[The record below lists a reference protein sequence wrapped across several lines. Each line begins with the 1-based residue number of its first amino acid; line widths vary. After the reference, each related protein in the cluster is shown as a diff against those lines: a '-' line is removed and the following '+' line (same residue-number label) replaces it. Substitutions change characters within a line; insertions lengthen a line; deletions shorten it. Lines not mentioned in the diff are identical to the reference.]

1 MSLTQASET
10 YYPIYPEFVEITE
23 EHEKAHWGTWEVSLK
38 DDVMQ
43 WQTGVIPEKTKAF
56 IKTILRIF
64 TEGDRVVGAD
74 YYDHLIPVFKNNEV
88 RNMLGS
94 FAGRE
99 GTHQRAYALLND
111 TLGFGKDFY
120 TEFKQYRQMQDKLD
134 FMQDLKHGTLRDV
147 ALSLGKQCYVEG
159 VSLFASFAMLL
170 NFGRQGL
177 LPGMTDVNTWSIKD
191 EGLHVKGN
199 SLLFR
204 KFLIEHPKIVN
215 DEFKKEL
222 YETCRKCVELEDAF
236 IDLTFDTGAVEGIT
250 REEVKQYIRAVADFR
265 SVQLG
270 LKQQFNVDNPFT
282 WLDWITSSTGMENFF
297 EVNTTNYSKG
307 SMTGQ
312 YTQGYEKYSKTQKVV
327 VWSKNNCAFCVNAKN
342 LLKQKGILFEEKNID
357 NGYTR
362 EQFFEAN
369 PGARTFPQVWL
380 GDKLIG
386 GYTDLASKIQQL
398 SNSLSIAPA

>member
-10 YYPIYPEFVEITE
+10 YYPIYPEFIEITE

-43 WQTGVIPEKTKAF
+43 WQTGIIPEKTKAF

-94 FAGRE
+94 FANRE

-120 TEFKQYRQMQDKLD
+120 TEFQQYQQMREKLE
-134 FMQDLKHGTLRDV
+134 FMQDLKHGSLKDI
-147 ALSLGKQCYVEG
+147 ALSLGKQCYIEG
-159 VSLFASFAMLL
+159 VALFATFAMLL
-170 NFGRQGL
+170 NFGRQGI
-177 LPGMTDVNTWSIKD
+177 LPGMTDVNTWSSKEESI
-191 EGLHVKGN
+191 HIKGN

-204 KFLIEHPKIVN
+204 KFLEQHPRIVN

-236 IDLTFDTGAVEGIT
+236 IDLAFNIGAVDGIT
-250 REEVKQYIRAVADFR
+250 REEVKQYVRAVADFR

-270 LKQQFNVDNPFT
+270 LKPQYNVANPFP
-282 WLDWITSSTGMENFF
+282 WLDWLTSSTGMENFF

-307 SMTGQ
+307 SM
-312 YTQGYEKYSKTQKVV
+312 QGDYESAYAKYSKPSKVV
-327 VWSKNNCAFCVNAKN
+327 VWSKENCPYCTNAKA
-342 LLKQKGILFEEKNID
+342 LLKQKGIDFEERNID
-357 NGYTR
+357 QGFTR
-362 EQFFEAN
+362 ERFFEAN
-369 PGARTFPQVWL
+369 PTAKTFPQCWF

-386 GYTDLASKIQQL
+386 GYTDLVAYFDKT
-398 SNSLSIAPA
+398 

>member
-10 YYPIYPEFVEITE
+10 YYPIYPEFIEITE

-43 WQTGVIPEKTKAF
+43 WQTGIIPEKTKAF

-94 FAGRE
+94 FANRE

-120 TEFKQYRQMQDKLD
+120 TEFQQYQQMREKLE
-134 FMQDLKHGTLRDV
+134 FMQDLKHGNLKDI
-147 ALSLGKQCYVEG
+147 ALSLGKQCYIEG
-159 VSLFASFAMLL
+159 VALFATFAMLL
-170 NFGRQGL
+170 NFGRQGI
-177 LPGMTDVNTWSIKD
+177 LPGMTDVNTWSSKEESI
-191 EGLHVKGN
+191 HIKGN

-204 KFLIEHPKIVN
+204 KFLEQHPRIVN

-236 IDLTFDTGAVEGIT
+236 IDLAFNIGAVDGIT
-250 REEVKQYIRAVADFR
+250 REEVKQYVRAVADFR

-270 LKQQFNVDNPFT
+270 LKPQYNVANPFP
-282 WLDWITSSTGMENFF
+282 WLDWLTSSTGMENFF

-307 SMTGQ
+307 SM
-312 YTQGYEKYSKTQKVV
+312 QGDYESAYAKYSKPSKVV
-327 VWSKNNCAFCVNAKN
+327 VWSKDNCPYCTNAKA
-342 LLKQKGILFEEKNID
+342 LLKQKGIDFEERNID
-357 NGYTR
+357 QGFTR

-369 PGARTFPQVWL
+369 PTAKTFPQCWF

-386 GYTDLASKIQQL
+386 GYTDLVAYYDKTQ
-398 SNSLSIAPA
+398 

>member
-1 MSLTQASET
+1 MSLTQASQT
-10 YYPIYPEFVEITE
+10 YFPIYSEFVELTE
-23 EHEKAHWGTWEVSLK
+23 KHEKAHWGTWEVSLK

-43 WQTGVIPEKTKAF
+43 WQTGQIPEKTKAF

-94 FAGRE
+94 FAARE

-120 TEFKQYRQMQDKLD
+120 TEFLEYKEMKDKIE
-134 FMQDLKHGTLRDV
+134 FMSDLKHDSHRNT
-147 ALSLGKQCYVEG
+147 ALSIGKQCFIEG

-177 LPGMTDVNTWSIKD
+177 LPGMTDVNLWSVKD
-191 EGLHVKGN
+191 ESGHVEGN

-204 KFLIEHPKIVN
+204 KFLEEHPRIVN
-215 DEFKKEL
+215 DEFKREL
-222 YETCRKCVELEDAF
+222 YQTARDCVELEDRF

-270 LKQQFNVDNPFT
+270 LKPQYNVENPFP
-282 WLDWITSSTGMENFF
+282 WLDWLVSSTGMENFF

-307 SMTGQ
+307 SMTGE
-312 YTQGYEKYSKTQKVV
+312 YSSGYDSYKSKPKEVI
-327 VWSKNNCAFCVNAKN
+327 VWSKNNCQYCVNAKN
-342 LLKQKGILFEEKNID
+342 LLKSKGFDFEERNVEVG
-357 NGYTR
+357 NWTR
-362 EQFFEAN
+362 EQFFESN
-369 PGARTFPQVWL
+369 PSAKTFPQVWVD
-380 GDKLIG
+380 GTLIG
-386 GYTDLASKIQQL
+386 GFTELQKYLA
-398 SNSLSIAPA
+398 

>member
-10 YYPIYPEFVEITE
+10 YYPIYSDFVAITE

-43 WQTGVIPEKTKAF
+43 WQTGAIPEKTKAF

-94 FAGRE
+94 FASRE

-120 TEFKQYRQMQDKLD
+120 EEFKQYQQMQEKLD
-134 FMQDLKHGTLRDV
+134 FMQDLKHGSLKDI
-147 ALSLGKQCYVEG
+147 ALSLGKQCYIEG
-159 VSLFASFAMLL
+159 VALFASFAMLL
-170 NFGRQGL
+170 NFGRQGI

-191 EGLHVKGN
+191 ETLHVRGN
-199 SLLFR
+199 ALLFR
-204 KFLIEHPKIVN
+204 KFLEQHPRIVN

-236 IDLTFDTGAVEGIT
+236 IDLTFDTGAVDGIT

-270 LKQQFNVDNPFT
+270 LKQQYNVSNPFP

-307 SMTGQ
+307 SMQGEYGSAYQQ
-312 YTQGYEKYSKTQKVV
+312 YATVSSKVFV
-327 VWSKNNCAFCVNAKN
+327 VWSKDSCPQCQQAKAI
-342 LLKQKGILFEEKNID
+342 LKQKGYDYEERNV
-357 NGYTR
+357 NQGYTR
-362 EQFFEAN
+362 EQFFESN
-369 PGARTFPQVWL
+369 PGARSFPQVWVS
-380 GDKLIG
+380 DTLIG
-386 GYTDLASKIQQL
+386 GYNELVNYLKQS
-398 SNSLSIAPA
+398 